1 MQLGHCSASATRDAQ
16 WFLLLLNSAITFVPR
31 ERLGLMYSFWLILF
45 LLHELRSG
53 VQDTKVWIIDERIIS
68 GCLINKARYL
78 YLGEGWFNQRGC
90 KSESGTSSQECFTI
104 CVCVCFCFCCSLSG
118 STGSKFTLRT
128 WTRARSSWTSRSG
141 DPYTFP
147 CAFFY
152 TYTYSTY
159 FNLFKSTLCLF
170 FVTALWRTPK
180 SRWTS
185 SDITAKLELKA
196 YRSFITSVPGFLLK
210 YLFIFKLYKYQICL
224 HGILSK

>member
-68 GCLINKARYL
+68 GCLINKACYL

-90 KSESGTSSQECFTI
+90 KSESGTSSQERFTI
-104 CVCVCFCFCCSLSG
+104 CVCVCVSASAVASQGQRGQSLHWERG
-118 STGSKFTLRT
+118 HAPDHHGPPDQVTFTPFHVL
-128 WTRARSSWTSRSG
+128 
-141 DPYTFP
+141 
-147 CAFFY
+147 FFY

-170 FVTALWRTPK
+170 VFRNSFVANTEIEMDIKRYYCKAGIK
-180 SRWTS
+180 SIQVLHHFCSW
-185 SDITAKLELKA
+185 I
-196 YRSFITSVPGFLLK
+196 SFEI
-210 YLFIFKLYKYQICL
+210 FIYF
-224 HGILSK
+224 